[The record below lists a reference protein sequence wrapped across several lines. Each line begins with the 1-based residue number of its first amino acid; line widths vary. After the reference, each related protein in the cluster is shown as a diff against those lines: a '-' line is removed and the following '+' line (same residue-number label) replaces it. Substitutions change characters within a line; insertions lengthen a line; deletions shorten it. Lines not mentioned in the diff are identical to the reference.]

1 MSDATVLS
9 SKTAFWGR
17 RYGQMNIF
25 CPKDGTYC
33 NGFKQMQW
41 GNGSSHNRPAFRTGL
56 KNIPRKWFGRIY
68 RSKRG

>member
-1 MSDATVLS
+1 MSDATILP

-17 RYGQMNIF
+17 RSGTTD
-25 CPKDGTYC
+25 KDGV
-33 NGFKQMQW
+33 GVFRQMQW
-41 GNGSSHNRPAFRTGL
+41 GSGSSHNRPAFRTGL